1 MFWMK
6 NRGPRGR
13 ANGHRGLRGGFI
25 DGLIALLMGGC
36 AAALIAAGLIFAVV
50 MIVIPVFGL
59 LVDIASGIFSELF
72 TMKSFIIG
80 IAIGLIWYYTGRKNR
95 ENASA
100 DKEEEKNDF
109 VIAQARSRNS

>member
-1 MFWMK
+1 
-6 NRGPRGR
+6 
-13 ANGHRGLRGGFI
+13 
-25 DGLIALLMGGC
+25 
-36 AAALIAAGLIFAVV
+36 

-100 DKEEEKNDF
+100 DKEE
-109 VIAQARSRNS
+109 